1 MGGII
6 MQDIKEKLYLLCL
19 RFIEQRIQTAETA
32 LEQAREASNDDTKS
46 SAGDKFE
53 TTREMMQ
60 QDISRNKRLLMDA
73 QENLQLLNSIKDT
86 PENDRV
92 RNGNLAHTS
101 QGLFYIS
108 ISAGQLQLD
117 GQTIFAISAA
127 SPIGQLLLG
136 KKKGDTF
143 AFNGKEYLLQDIV

>member
-1 MGGII
+1 

-19 RFIEQRIQTAETA
+19 SFIEQRIQTAETA

-60 QDISRNKRLLMDA
+60 QDITRNKSLLMDA
-73 QENLQLLNSIKDT
+73 QQNLQLLNSIKDT
-86 PENDRV
+86 PGNDRV
-92 RNGNLAHTS
+92 RNGNLAYTS
-101 QGLFYIS
+101 QGTFYIS

-117 GQTIFAISAA
+117 GESIFAISAV
-127 SPIGQLLLG
+127 SPIGKLLIG
-136 KKKGDTF
+136 KQKGDTF
-143 AFNGKEYLLQDIV
+143 AFNGKDYLLNDII